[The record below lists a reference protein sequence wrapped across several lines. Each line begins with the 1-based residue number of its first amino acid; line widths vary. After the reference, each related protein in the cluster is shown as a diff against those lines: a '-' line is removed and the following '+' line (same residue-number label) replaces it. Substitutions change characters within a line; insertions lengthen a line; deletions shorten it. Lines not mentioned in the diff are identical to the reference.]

1 MAGCVSILAGFPFF
15 FYPRVYVDHNVNNAK
30 NRDVLTA
37 NRRVLAT
44 VSVDAEE
51 KDRNERRVINA
62 IGGFI
67 NFCLTFSFGI
77 EQLATNKRGKKLE
90 NAVQ

>member
-1 MAGCVSILAGFPFF
+1 M
-15 FYPRVYVDHNVNNAK
+15 NNAK

-44 VSVDAEE
+44 VSVVAEE
-51 KDRNERRVINA
+51 KDKDRRRAMYV

-67 NFCLTFSFGI
+67 NFCLTF
-77 EQLATNKRGKKLE
+77 
-90 NAVQ
+90 

>member
-1 MAGCVSILAGFPFF
+1 MEARVGWMRSYSGWV
-15 FYPRVYVDHNVNNAK
+15 FYPRVYADHNVNNAK

-44 VSVDAEE
+44 VSVVAEE
-51 KDRNERRVINA
+51 KDKDRRRAMYV

-67 NFCLTFSFGI
+67 NFCLTF
-77 EQLATNKRGKKLE
+77 
-90 NAVQ
+90 